1 MTRRSRCTAR
11 SVSAEVGA
19 VGPAGLW
26 VPPAV
31 MEPSERTNS
40 RLLSRAA
47 VPRFLDD
54 GAQWAWRFVVV
65 SAAVVVVVWLT
76 ARLTVV
82 LVPAAVALVLSV
94 LLAPLVERLASRLP
108 RLLATWLVL
117 FMSVAVVGGVGFALG
132 SSITGAVDDIAS
144 EFDNA
149 ANDIENWLRDGPLGL
164 SADTVDSLTES
175 VSDIADRSWSGLVE
189 QPASAV
195 RLAAEIVAGAFLMV
209 VLLFFFLKDGPQLWS
224 WLLSRVR
231 PVRRGTVDASG
242 RAAIAA
248 LQGWIRGVAIT
259 GVVDGVLIGG
269 AMLILGV
276 PAALPVAV
284 LTLAASFFPIIGA
297 TLAGALAV
305 AIALSS
311 QGVGTAVIVGV
322 VVLAVQQIE
331 GDVILP
337 MVMRRQVSLHPIV
350 ILVSLAAGAALGGIL
365 GALVAVPLA
374 ASFSAA
380 VRAASALARAG
391 DADDGELVIAEA

>member
-1 MTRRSRCTAR
+1 MDDPAPATSGSLPVRS
-11 SVSAEVGA
+11 
-19 VGPAGLW
+19 
-26 VPPAV
+26 
-31 MEPSERTNS
+31 
-40 RLLSRAA
+40 SRAA

-65 SAAVVVVVWLT
+65 AAAVVVVVWLT

-82 LVPAAVALVLSV
+82 IVPAAVALVLSV

-117 FMSVAVVGGVGFALG
+117 LMSVALLGGVGFALG

-149 ANDIENWLRDGPLGL
+149 ASDIEDWLQVGPLGL

-175 VSDIADRSWSGLVE
+175 VEDVIDRGGSGLLDE
-189 QPASAV
+189 PATTA
-195 RLAAEIVAGAFLMV
+195 RLVFEIVAGVFLMV

-231 PVRRGTVDASG
+231 PVRRVTVDASG
-242 RAAIAA
+242 RAAISA

-269 AMLILGV
+269 AMLVLGV
-276 PAALPVAV
+276 PAAVPIAV

-305 AIALSS
+305 AIALGA
-311 QGVGTAVIVGV
+311 QGLGTAIALGV

-350 ILVSLAAGAALGGIL
+350 ILVSLAAGGALGGIL

-380 VRAASALARAG
+380 VRAASALARPG
-391 DADDGELVIAEA
+391 DADDGALVIVGRDGERP

>member
-1 MTRRSRCTAR
+1 MDDPAPATSGSLPVRS
-11 SVSAEVGA
+11 
-19 VGPAGLW
+19 
-26 VPPAV
+26 
-31 MEPSERTNS
+31 
-40 RLLSRAA
+40 SRAA

-65 SAAVVVVVWLT
+65 AAAVVVVVWLT

-82 LVPAAVALVLSV
+82 IVPAAVALVLSV

-117 FMSVAVVGGVGFALG
+117 LMSVALLGGVGFALG

-149 ANDIENWLRDGPLGL
+149 ASDIEDWLRDGPLGL

-175 VSDIADRSWSGLVE
+175 VEDVIDRGGSGLLDE
-189 QPASAV
+189 PATTA
-195 RLAAEIVAGAFLMV
+195 RLVFEIVAGVFLMV

-231 PVRRGTVDASG
+231 PVRRVTVDASG
-242 RAAIAA
+242 RAAISA

-269 AMLILGV
+269 AMLVLGV
-276 PAALPVAV
+276 PAAVPIAV

-305 AIALSS
+305 AIALGA
-311 QGVGTAVIVGV
+311 QGLGTAIALGV

-350 ILVSLAAGAALGGIL
+350 ILVSLAAGGALGGIL

-380 VRAASALARAG
+380 VRAASALARPG
-391 DADDGELVIAEA
+391 DADDGALVIVGRDGERP

>member
-1 MTRRSRCTAR
+1 VRS
-11 SVSAEVGA
+11 
-19 VGPAGLW
+19 
-26 VPPAV
+26 
-31 MEPSERTNS
+31 
-40 RLLSRAA
+40 SRAA

-65 SAAVVVVVWLT
+65 AAAVVVVVWLT

-82 LVPAAVALVLSV
+82 IVPAAVALVLSV

-117 FMSVAVVGGVGFALG
+117 LMSVALLGGVGFALG
-132 SSITGAVDDIAS
+132 SSITGAVDDIGS

-149 ANDIENWLRDGPLGL
+149 ASDIEDWLRDGPLGL
-164 SADTVDSLTES
+164 SAETVDSLTES
-175 VSDIADRSWSGLVE
+175 VGDVIDRVGSGLLE
-189 QPASAV
+189 EPASTA
-195 RLAAEIVAGAFLMV
+195 RLAVEIVVGFFLML

-242 RAAIAA
+242 RAAISA

-259 GVVDGVLIGG
+259 GLVDGVLIGG

-284 LTLAASFFPIIGA
+284 LTLVASFFPIVGA

-311 QGVGTAVIVGV
+311 QGVGTAVALGV

-350 ILVSLAAGAALGGIL
+350 ILVSLAAGGALGGIL

-380 VRAASALARAG
+380 VRAATALARPG
-391 DADDGELVIAEA
+391 DADDGELVIVGRDDERP